1 MQIRVRSPHNSKR
14 TQVISPAQFA
24 LVQDYVIEQ
33 MNQVKPISD
42 REIVDRLKAA
52 GDPIIFGE
60 SELTKVQR
68 TRWKKAKELFQSLK
82 DKVTD
87 DVVLLYGNSIIK
99 KEDILIDA
107 TEINVRLSPTC
118 QVNWFILDTDMDH
131 GLYTKIK
138 DYEAD
143 VRSRFKLMKEVEY

>member
-14 TQVISPAQFA
+14 SQILTPSQFE
-24 LVQDYVIEQ
+24 LVHDYVIEQ
-33 MNQVKPISD
+33 MNAGKQIKD
-42 REIVDRLKAA
+42 REVVDRLKAA
-52 GDPIIFGE
+52 GNPIIFGE

-68 TRWKKAKELFQSLK
+68 TRWKKAKELFQSIK
-82 DKVTD
+82 DRATD
-87 DVVLLYGNSIIK
+87 DVILMYETTIIK
-99 KEDILIDA
+99 KEDILIDE
-107 TEINVRLSPTC
+107 TEINIRLSPTC

-143 VRSRFKLMKEVEY
+143 VRSRFKLMKNVEF